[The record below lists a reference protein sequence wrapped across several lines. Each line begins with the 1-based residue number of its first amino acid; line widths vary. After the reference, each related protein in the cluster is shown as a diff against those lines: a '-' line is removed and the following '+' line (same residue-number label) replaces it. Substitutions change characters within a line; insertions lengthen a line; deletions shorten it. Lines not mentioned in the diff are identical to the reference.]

1 MATVQSI
8 SGTRLGSAFIAK
20 FLKPDSPVLMP
31 NPTWGNHQAI
41 LTDAGLGSDKYPY
54 FNPKT
59 RMLDF
64 EGMMGKLTSAPKGSV
79 VLLHVCAHNPT
90 GVDPTKE

>member
-1 MATVQSI
+1 M
-8 SGTRLGSAFIAK
+8 RLGSAFIAK
-20 FLKPDSPVLMP
+20 FLKPTSPVLIP
-31 NPTWGNHQAI
+31 NPTWGNHPTI

-54 FNPKT
+54 FNPKD

-64 EGMMGKLTSAPKGSV
+64 EGMMGKLTSVEKGTV
-79 VLLHVCAHNPT
+79 VVLHVCAHNPT